1 VPLSRWEAASLL
13 GVAADAGPD
22 EVQRAY
28 ASRLAV
34 DPGNTGRRE
43 ALNAALHVMLPR
55 SRWVPPGPS
64 IAPPPAPAAAGAA
77 AYPGAAF
84 PGPAHH
90 PDSTSRRRRGR
101 TRFVLGGS
109 IGGAAGLIVALTHLI
124 SGPAFS
130 SGTAAPFHSATSH
143 ASHGSEV
150 LDGVSVRYSGSGW
163 TFILTSNQDCPAAKV
178 VVGFGDTPDGD
189 PIDQFTDSVPLTSGT
204 RTTYT
209 VPDSTSRHPYAVV
222 DEIVCHAM

>member
-13 GVAADAGPD
+13 GVAADASPD

-64 IAPPPAPAAAGAA
+64 IAGPPPRAA
-77 AYPGAAF
+77 PGAA
-84 PGPAHH
+84 PARA
-90 PDSTSRRRRGR
+90 PVSRSRRGR
-101 TRFVLGGS
+101 TRYVLGGS

-130 SGTAAPFHSATSH
+130 SGTSAPFHSATSQ
-143 ASHGSEV
+143 ASHGSTV
-150 LDGVSVRYSGSGW
+150 LDGVTVRYSGSGW
-163 TFILTSNQDCPAAKV
+163 TFFLTSTQDCPAAKV
-178 VVGFGDTPDGD
+178 VVGFGDTPDGE